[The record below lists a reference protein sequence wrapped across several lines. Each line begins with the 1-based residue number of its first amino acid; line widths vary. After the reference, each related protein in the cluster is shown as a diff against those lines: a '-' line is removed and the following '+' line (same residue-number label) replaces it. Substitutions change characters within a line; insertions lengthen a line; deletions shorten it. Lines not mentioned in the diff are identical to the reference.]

1 LLAAALDVGGELVQ
15 VIGHLVEG
23 DGKLEAMV
31 YHSLLNSVDVLVAG
45 TVCSL
50 SVLGA
55 LRRIVDH
62 AGQFSQPLSVLFFKG
77 SSLFQEG

>member
-1 LLAAALDVGGELVQ
+1 M
-15 VIGHLVEG
+15 EG
-23 DGKLEAMV
+23 DGELEAMV
-31 YHSLLNSVDVLVAG
+31 DHSLLDSVDVLVAG
-45 TVCSL
+45 TVCPL

-77 SSLFQEG
+77 PALFQEG